1 MTEALPTLRPP
12 KPVSQP
18 PPPPIAAPPTPPRAS
33 NVRLRVGGPA
43 LDRHLA
49 MAMEALHAEQLSAA
63 PTFKTRVVDVENI
76 SFTLHEKTSQ
86 EQSAASFA
94 MQHRALPATDMTGLR
109 LWNCSLCLV
118 QCLMSP
124 TELPHMSTKLGR
136 PLRIVELGAGTGLLG
151 LAVANRL
158 ERSSEVVLTDPDVA
172 IGGGRTS
179 LDVLRANIEA
189 NVAKS
194 PSAAAAKLLWGSA
207 HDIAALVDRYGV
219 FDVAVGSELLYC
231 EDSVAALAETV
242 VELGVAMCVLAQQ
255 TRPAG
260 NVAIEEAFIRLME
273 DSGYVSS
280 QQQIEGTTAVIHRFE
295 RAGAGPQSQSAK
307 VTDLQTSLQ

>member
-1 MTEALPTLRPP
+1 
-12 KPVSQP
+12 
-18 PPPPIAAPPTPPRAS
+18 
-33 NVRLRVGGPA
+33 
-43 LDRHLA
+43 

-260 NVAIEEAFIRLME
+260 NVAIEEVSRRRSYGSWKTAAMYHPSNKSRGLQLLFIVLSVLVLARKAKAQRLQI
-273 DSGYVSS
+273 YRQVYSS
-280 QQQIEGTTAVIHRFE
+280 QRPQYGQLYTLTTFPRI
-295 RAGAGPQSQSAK
+295 
-307 VTDLQTSLQ
+307 TN